1 MIKQISGKRVL
12 AWLPAVGVAA
22 AIFLFSAQPAQEST
36 QVSNRVIE
44 LLLQTFGF
52 FGMAPVSPER
62 MAEFYEIL
70 TFPIRKC
77 AHMTEYMIL
86 YGTLLPAVGGWKQNR
101 KRCLW
106 TAFGLTVL
114 YACTDEFHQLFVPG
128 RAGQITDVLI
138 DSAGALVL
146 TAVLSKKRSLQQEDG
161 RI

>member
-44 LLLQTFGF
+44 LLLQTFGL

-62 MAEFYEIL
+62 MAELYEIL

-86 YGTLLPAVGGWKQNR
+86 YATLLPGSRGLETEQEEMSLDGFWADGSV
-101 KRCLW
+101 CLH
-106 TAFGLTVL
+106 G
-114 YACTDEFHQLFVPG
+114 
-128 RAGQITDVLI
+128 
-138 DSAGALVL
+138 
-146 TAVLSKKRSLQQEDG
+146 
-161 RI
+161 